1 MMTAL
6 MSLSVHYY
14 RPDFTEGQARVLIR
28 DMLEDLAE
36 FTPEQVDAAIRAY
49 RRDPK
54 SKFFP
59 TSGQLREKAAECRK
73 EQIENART
81 SGKRKAIPEFGDSR
95 PILWWTQMPY
105 LWRPH
110 WKEADIPEEWRDSFR
125 HRLALKRKSGVEGW
139 GENDFYGLHRKYQSK
154 LNHK

>member
-1 MMTAL
+1 MTAL

-36 FTPEQVDAAIRAY
+36 FTPEQVDAAIRSY

-59 TSGQLREKAAECRK
+59 TSGQLIEKATQARK
-73 EQIENART
+73 EQVEADKAAR
-81 SGKRKAIPEFGDSR
+81 SRKAIPEFGDSR
-95 PILWWTQMPY
+95 PLMWWTQAPY
-105 LWRPH
+105 LWKPH
-110 WKEADIPEEWRDSFR
+110 WKEADIPAEWRDSFR
-125 HRLALKRKSGVEGW
+125 RRLAAKRREGAEYW
-139 GENDFYGLHRKYQSK
+139 GENDFYGLHRKYQTR